1 MFFWLLNNIH
11 VYDPLPNT
19 FQIGP
24 VEVYF
29 YSLFI
34 VAGVIIAL
42 WLGLREGPKIG
53 ISKDHIIDG
62 LLIILPLSI
71 IGTRLWYVAFEW
83 DQFSHDPVSIF
94 AFWRDGFRGL
104 AIHGGFVTA
113 FVSTLIYT
121 KVRGINFFRGI
132 DLMAPGFL
140 IAQALGRWG
149 NFFNQEAHGGVIGG
163 LTNGSA
169 ALGLDEQRAFLS
181 GTLRLPDFITD
192 QMFFTAR
199 MSPYSALGNQYFH
212 PTFLYE
218 SLWNILGF
226 IIMLVLRRTRL
237 IRTGDLVAFYLI
249 WYSVG
254 RFFIEFLRTDALF
267 IGDTGLRAAQVTSIA
282 MIVAGSVFFVL
293 NHLVWKNKHYHLVLQ
308 ENKA

>member
-1 MFFWLLNNIH
+1 MFLRLLNNAH
-11 VYDPLPNT
+11 VYDPLPNS
-19 FQIGP
+19 FQLGP
-24 VEVYF
+24 VELYF

-34 VAGVIIAL
+34 VTGVIVAL

-62 LLIILPLSI
+62 LLIILPLAVL
-71 IGTRLWYVAFEW
+71 GTRLWYVAFQW
-83 DQFSHDPVSIF
+83 DQFRDNPLSII
-94 AFWRDGFRGL
+94 AFWEDGFRGL

-113 FVSTLIYT
+113 FVATLIYT

-181 GTLRLPDFITD
+181 GTLRLPDFLVD
-192 QMFFTAR
+192 QMYFTAR

-226 IIMLVLRRTRL
+226 IIMLILRRTPL

-254 RFFIEFLRTDALF
+254 RFFIEFLRTDALM

-282 MIVAGSVFFVL
+282 MIIGGVAFLVL
-293 NHLVWKNKHYHLVLQ
+293 NHFVWKNKRYEQVLV